1 MKRKKIGILTVK
13 ESYALLVHAV
23 IDESSPPRASVIVT
37 TDEYDDREYHIVAE
51 CGVEDAWL
59 IIGALQFQS
68 DIKHQKMLA
77 ECEEI
82 ALQITQENLKAI
94 KTELKNTK

>member
-1 MKRKKIGILTVK
+1 MK
-13 ESYALLVHAV
+13 ESYAVLLHAV
-23 IDESSPPRASVIVT
+23 IDENIPQRATVIVT
-37 TDEYDDREYHIVAE
+37 TDEGEDREFHSVAE

-59 IIGALQFQS
+59 VCVALQFQA
-68 DIKHQKMLA
+68 DIKHHKMLA